1 MDTIQL
7 NVSQSGSTEVQNI
20 CLGLAW
26 VSWGEI
32 ESILLEFGVKK
43 GKKETLST
51 KLIEVGIDSL
61 FLGFLDYV
69 QYDIH

>member
-43 GKKETLST
+43 KKTLST

-69 QYDIH
+69 QYDIN